1 MSNRFPRGI
10 DITAPG
16 GITALMAFHRK
27 TFGDA
32 VMEVEPGSMPP
43 EAAQAAKDAA
53 KTAADAIAADAA
65 RADEKLGEPGLKA
78 LQAERDARAAAEKR
92 ATDAE
97 AKIQAAED
105 AKLSDIQ
112 RANKERDDK
121 AAESAKLLTTVA
133 RLTALA
139 DWPVPKEY
147 QDLVTGTDEA
157 SFLASAKK
165 ISELYA
171 RAEGKAPKPAP
182 VPGSGG
188 RSEGGSA
195 GSSLSSG
202 RDLYESRKPKKS

>member
-1 MSNRFPRGI
+1 MSKRFPHGI

-16 GITALMAFHRK
+16 GITALMAFHRN

-32 VMEVEPGSMPP
+32 VMEVEPDA
-43 EAAQAAKDAA
+43 AAQAATEAA
-53 KTAADAIAADAA
+53 KAAEDAKAADAA
-65 RADEKLGEPGLKA
+65 KADEKLGEPGLRA
-78 LQAERDARAAAEKR
+78 LQSERDARAAAEKR
-92 ATDAE
+92 AADAE

-112 RANKERDDK
+112 RANKERDDT

-139 DWPVPKEY
+139 EHPVPKEY

-188 RSEGGSA
+188 RSEDGGSA